1 MFIKN
6 ENYILAT
13 LIEVQIQVVVFW
25 VLTPYSDVRI
35 PTFPRT
41 LLPAYWGATFSSSW
55 KPEVSQNTDSLVTLR
70 WFLRKFTDVSIALD
84 VSWCQTTWEN
94 DYERYVSICRS

>member
-41 LLPAYWGATFSSSW
+41 LLPAY
-55 KPEVSQNTDSLVTLR
+55 
-70 WFLRKFTDVSIALD
+70 
-84 VSWCQTTWEN
+84 
-94 DYERYVSICRS
+94 